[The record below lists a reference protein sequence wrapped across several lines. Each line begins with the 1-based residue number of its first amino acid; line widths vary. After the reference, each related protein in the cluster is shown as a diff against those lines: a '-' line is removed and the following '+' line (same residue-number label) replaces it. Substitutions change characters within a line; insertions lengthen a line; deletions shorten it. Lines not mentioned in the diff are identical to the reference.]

1 MTTLELS
8 KSDEPKN
15 PKVSTLAGNALH
27 AHFYGP
33 NNLGT
38 VSWSIKLVMIPCDYC
53 YATQLV
59 GFVIAKFKLRKND
72 NNNSRLRYDEQL
84 RVISRNTIQM
94 FSPFHL
100 EDPDLFSNVGKNYT
114 I

>member
-27 AHFYGP
+27 AHFMA
-33 NNLGT
+33 NNLEI

-59 GFVIAKFKLRKND
+59 GFVIAKFKLRKKD

-100 EDPDLFSNVGKNYT
+100 EDPDLFSTVGKNYT